1 MDPVR
6 MIIGD
11 VIADQTTQMSVVE
24 GDHVIE
30 KLSATASDPAFGNP
44 ILPRACSAC
53 AGVFHAAGCKQLGY
67 LLSKLAVTIKNRVA
81 IRTDSP
87 KGLPQ
92 LLHNPRASRVFRHIE
107 MADPRRP
114 CSMTK
119 KQYKTRNV
127 RVGTVKKCMAA
138 MISR

>member
-24 GDHVIE
+24 DDHVIE

-81 IRTDSP
+81 IRTRLPKRSP
-87 KGLPQ
+87 SAVAQSKGQSGVP
-92 LLHNPRASRVFRHIE
+92 S
-107 MADPRRP
+107 
-114 CSMTK
+114 
-119 KQYKTRNV
+119 Y
-127 RVGTVKKCMAA
+127 
-138 MISR
+138 